1 MAEFNGIALL
11 ATILLTVV
19 VLALA
24 FTDLRERRIP
34 NVIVFPAALI
44 GLFLNALKGWQGLW
58 FGCKGLAFGF
68 VLLFIPY
75 LFRAM
80 GAGDVKFL
88 AAIGAF
94 VGGVEVLR
102 VLLLALLAYPPL
114 ALIFLIRQQKVRL
127 TLKRFARL
135 TSKLFGI
142 FIPPLRIY
150 AAQLEAND
158 DPNIASAR
166 TPFGLSISIGT
177 LLALYS
183 NLLR

>member
-11 ATILLTVV
+11 ATITLTAVA
-19 VLALA
+19 LALA

-34 NVIVFPAALI
+34 NVIVFPAALA
-44 GLFLNALKGWQGLW
+44 GLIFNALRGWQGLW

-68 VLLFIPY
+68 ALLIIPY

-88 AAIGAF
+88 AAVGAF

-102 VLLLALLAYPPL
+102 VLLLTLMAYPPL
-114 ALIFLIRQQKVRL
+114 ALVFLIQQQKLML
-127 TLKRFARL
+127 TLKRFAKL
-135 TSKLFGI
+135 TSRLFGI
-142 FIPPLRIY
+142 FIPQFRMY
-150 AAQLEAND
+150 ATQLELND
-158 DPNIASAR
+158 DPTIASAR